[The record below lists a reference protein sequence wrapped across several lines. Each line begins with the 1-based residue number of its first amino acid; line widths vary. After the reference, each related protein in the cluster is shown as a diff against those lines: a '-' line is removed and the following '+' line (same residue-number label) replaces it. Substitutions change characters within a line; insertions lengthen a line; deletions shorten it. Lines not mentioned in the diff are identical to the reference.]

1 MIDLA
6 KRRVLRSAR
15 MIRILGLALA
25 ALVATGCATR
35 ASFYRVQDDVNTL
48 RSDMT
53 ALRDVQGATSKEVAR
68 TQADLRTLQTQ
79 VAEMRTKVSAAA
91 AEAERLRARA
101 DAAEEEQRKAR
112 ETAMAPPAPPAPP
125 AQVAPPQP
133 VVAAPPEPKPPAP
146 MGRTATAE
154 VAYNTA
160 LATFRAGEHGQAVLD
175 FLDFIAK
182 YPKHP
187 LVPNAQ
193 YWIGEAYYL
202 QRDYR
207 QAIAEFQKVPEV
219 GPGTSK
225 AADALLKIGLSY
237 QGLRDSTRARQ
248 TWQRLVRDYPSSEAA
263 TRARGLL
270 RRS

>member
-1 MIDLA
+1 L
-6 KRRVLRSAR
+6 
-15 MIRILGLALA
+15 
-25 ALVATGCATR
+25 TGCATR

-48 RSDMT
+48 RSDVT
-53 ALRDVQGATSKEVAR
+53 ALRDVQELTTKEVAR

-79 VAEMRTKVSAAA
+79 VAEMRAKVS
-91 AEAERLRARA
+91 EATGEGERLRRRVE
-101 DAAEEEQRKAR
+101 AAEDELGKAR
-112 ETAMAPPAPPAPP
+112 QAASTPAPQPAPAPPSPSFP
-125 AQVAPPQP
+125 SP
-133 VVAAPPEPKPPAP
+133 VVAVPGPVPAEPRPAMP
-146 MGRTATAE
+146 LGRVATAE
-154 VAYNTA
+154 VAYNAA

-187 LVPNAQ
+187 LVSNAQ

-207 QAIAEFQKVPEV
+207 QAITEFQKVPEV

-225 AADALLKIGLSY
+225 AADALLKIGMSY
-237 QGLRDSTRARQ
+237 EGLRDSARARL
-248 TWQRLVRDYPSSEAA
+248 TWQRLVREYPSSEAA

-270 RRS
+270 RAGSTARQ